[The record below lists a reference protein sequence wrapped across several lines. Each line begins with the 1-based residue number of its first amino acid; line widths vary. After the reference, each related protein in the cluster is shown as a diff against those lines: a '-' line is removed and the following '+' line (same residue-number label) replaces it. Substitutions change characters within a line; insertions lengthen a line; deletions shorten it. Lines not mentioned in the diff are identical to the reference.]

1 MMRFPSLLASLLAL
15 TLGTGQP
22 VLAQSSQFAP
32 QITVN
37 GQGIT
42 GFEISQRMEL
52 MRVLRAPGDLREVAE
67 NGLIED
73 RLRLDIAKRMGI
85 SLNTDAINEG
95 MGEFAA
101 RANMKTEDLLK
112 ALAQE
117 GIEPQTFRDFVS
129 AGLLWRAVVREKFR
143 GQINISEADVD
154 RAMMPE
160 SELGK
165 GTQVL
170 LSEIIIPAP
179 VGQEADAMALA
190 RRASAMTDPGA
201 FAAMARDVSASQS
214 KGRGGRL
221 DWMPL
226 ENLPPALRPA
236 ILSLAPNQATQPMP
250 LPNAVA
256 VFMLRDINDGAKVK
270 DAPQILDYAALVL
283 GPAGSETVAKEA
295 VRIADHTDRCKDLYG
310 VAKDY
315 PAGQLE
321 MVSAPQSE
329 IAQDIAVQLAS
340 MDVNESRL
348 MNRAGT
354 ETLVMLCNRQ
364 TILGEGTE
372 APSRDAVRER
382 LLNQRLTGF
391 ADRFYTDQFEAAVIT
406 RQ

>member
-22 VLAQSSQFAP
+22 ALAQSSQFAP

-270 DAPQILDYAALVL
+270 DAPQMLDYAALVL

-295 VRIADHTDRCKDLYG
+295 VRIADRADRCKDLYG

-315 PAGQLE
+315 PAEQLE
-321 MVSAPQSE
+321 MISAPQSE

-364 TILGEGTE
+364 TILGEGAE

>member
-1 MMRFPSLLASLLAL
+1 MMRFSPLLATLLAL
-15 TLGTGQP
+15 SLSTAQP
-22 VLAQSSQFAP
+22 VQAQTSEFAP

-42 GFEISQRMEL
+42 GFEIAQRMEL

-67 NGLIED
+67 KGLIED
-73 RLRLDIAKRMGI
+73 RLRLDIARRMGI
-85 SLNTDAINEG
+85 SIKTDAITEG
-95 MGEFAA
+95 MNEFAS
-101 RANMKTEDLLK
+101 RANMKPDELLK
-112 ALAQE
+112 ALE
-117 GIEPQTFRDFVS
+117 TDGIEPQTFRDFVAS
-129 AGLLWRAVVREKFR
+129 GLLWRAVVREKFR
-143 GQINISEADVD
+143 GRINVTEADID
-154 RAMMPE
+154 RALMPE

-190 RRASAMTDPGA
+190 RQASAMTDPGA

-214 KGRGGRL
+214 RGLGGRL

-226 ENLPPALRPA
+226 ENLPPTLRPA
-236 ILSLAPNQATQPMP
+236 ILSLTPNHATQPMP

-256 VFMLRDINDGAKVK
+256 VFMMRDISDGASIKN
-270 DAPQILDYAALVL
+270 APQTLDYATLTL
-283 GPAGSETVAKEA
+283 GPTESETAAKEA
-295 VRIADHTDRCKDLYG
+295 ARIADNADRCKDLYG
-310 VAKDY
+310 VAANY
-315 PAGQLE
+315 PAEQLE
-321 MVSAPQSE
+321 FFSAPQSE

-340 MDVNESRL
+340 MDVNETRL

-364 TILGEGTE
+364 TILGEEAE

-382 LLNQRLTGF
+382 LLNQRLSGF
-391 ADRFYTDQFEAAVIT
+391 ADRFYADQLEAAVIT
-406 RQ
+406 HQ